1 MIAHSR
7 YADPQ
12 RQQGAVIL
20 TVCLLLL
27 FLLGFVAIAFDLGRL
42 FIVKTELQTAMD
54 SCALAAAQELDG
66 QPGALTRARRAGT
79 TAANLNRVNLQ
90 SADWDGKGQML
101 DAGISF
107 RDAAYLPTTAPAQV
121 AFAIPKRYMKL
132 AVQRN
137 RMRRLLREAYRL
149 NKHTYHDRLRT
160 AGKQCAWLFVYQ
172 GKAPLTLAETQQRIT
187 RSLDRWMKQHG

>member
-1 MIAHSR
+1 MERATFRKHER
-7 YADPQ
+7 
-12 RQQGAVIL
+12 L
-20 TVCLLLL
+20 T
-27 FLLGFVAIAFDLGRL
+27 GRL
-42 FIVKTELQTAMD
+42 RI
-54 SCALAAAQELDG
+54 QEV
-66 QPGALTRARRAGT
+66 AT
-79 TAANLNRVNLQ
+79 TGRSVFEPPLKLV
-90 SADWDGKGQML
+90 GKLME
-101 DAGISF
+101 
-107 RDAAYLPTTAPAQV
+107 LPTTAPAQV

-172 GKAPLTLAETQQRIT
+172 GKAPLTLAETQQRIM